1 MNGELRLL
9 DYSHSLWQGP
19 HPPSRRWLP
28 ATLIVTAFMVR
39 AWSSSNQR
47 IDRLR
52 ATRVESGVCVHLR
65 SESEAQRM
73 QSESTPGHEA
83 REHQASGKS
92 HRRLVAVYPG
102 SFDPVHKG
110 HLDIARRAANITDE
124 LIVAVYKTPSKN
136 LMFST
141 EERIDLWRG
150 VIAEAGLPN
159 VRVESFEGLIVEF
172 ARKAGAQAIVR
183 GLRAVTDFEYEFQ
196 QALMNRKQAPEI
208 ETLMII
214 TALPHLFISS
224 SLLKEVAKLHGDLDG
239 IVTPGVARALH
250 DRLGFA

>member
-1 MNGELRLL
+1 MRN
-9 DYSHSLWQGP
+9 
-19 HPPSRRWLP
+19 
-28 ATLIVTAFMVR
+28 
-39 AWSSSNQR
+39 
-47 IDRLR
+47 
-52 ATRVESGVCVHLR
+52 ES
-65 SESEAQRM
+65 
-73 QSESTPGHEA
+73 STPPVHSDDERA
-83 REHQASGKS
+83 ASTTH
-92 HRRLVAVYPG
+92 HRFVAVYPG

-110 HLDIARRAANITDE
+110 HLDIARRAASLTDE

-141 EERIDLWRG
+141 DERMDLWREA
-150 VIAEAGLPN
+150 VAEAGLNN
-159 VRVESFEGLIVEF
+159 VRVESFEGLIVGF
-172 ARKAGAQAIVR
+172 ARKVGAQAIVR

-224 SLLKEVAKLHGDLDG
+224 SLLKEVAKLQGDLDD

-250 DRLGFA
+250 ERLGQAQSGA